1 MLKRSQPERA
11 PGFVPAAASA
21 VALGALL
28 LSGLLSGCSIPN
40 AKPEFTTAK
49 PADVGLSGAQA
60 ASAQVPLA
68 GEWWHAL
75 GDPQLDRI
83 MSDALAGS
91 PTLETAMAR
100 LRLMQAGVDYM
111 RAGLLPHVEGD
122 AQESYQ
128 RLSENYI
135 YPAPFAGSWR
145 WLGSVQAN
153 LTWSLD
159 LAGMQKALIATQ
171 REQANASALDIAAA
185 RVTLSGAVAQAYIN
199 LARAEQQSAIAAKF
213 VASREQSERLAQ
225 TRKRSG
231 LASDFDIRSAE
242 TLLAE
247 ARQAQVR
254 ADGAHLT
261 MIHAL
266 AALAGRG
273 VDYYSTIGATNI
285 DLAKALPVPNVL
297 PVDLLGRRADI
308 LAARARIDSAN
319 AARRYARAQF
329 FPDVSISAFAGL
341 QAIGLGNIVDSGSR
355 AFGAGPAI
363 HLPIFEGGALSAEYR
378 GAVAFTDNEIA
389 SYNKLVV
396 EAVQQCADALSEIAT
411 NAADAEQ
418 QRAIVH
424 GLGDTVHLN
433 EVRMRTGL
441 GNSLD
446 VLSSGDR
453 LLQADQRATDIAAD
467 GAVSR
472 VRLLVAIG
480 GSFDPSS
487 YPKTAAAEPQ
497 PAGKPAP

>member
-1 MLKRSQPERA
+1 M
-11 PGFVPAAASA
+11 
-21 VALGALL
+21 
-28 LSGLLSGCSIPN
+28 LSGCSIPN
-40 AKPEFTTAK
+40 ARPELTAVK
-49 PADVGLSGAQA
+49 PADVGLSGMA
-60 ASAQVPLA
+60 ASSAQVPLA

-83 MSDALAGS
+83 MTDALAGS

-100 LRLMQAGVDYM
+100 LRLMQAGVDYLHG
-111 RAGLLPHVEGD
+111 GLLPHASGD
-122 AQESYQ
+122 AQETYQ
-128 RLSENYI
+128 RLSENYV
-135 YPAPFAGSWR
+135 YPAPLAGSWR

-159 LAGMQKALIATQ
+159 LAGKQKALIDLQ
-171 REQANASALDIAAA
+171 RGQANASALDVAAA
-185 RVTLSGAVAQAYIN
+185 RVTLGGAVAQAYVN

-213 VASREQSERLAQ
+213 VASREQSQRLAQ

-254 ADGAHLT
+254 ADGARLI
-261 MIHAL
+261 MVHAL

-273 VDYYSTIGATNI
+273 ADYYSTIGRTNI
-285 DLAKALPVPNVL
+285 DLTKALPVPNAL
-297 PVDLLGRRADI
+297 PIDLLGRRADI
-308 LAARARIDSAN
+308 LAARARIDSAD
-319 AARRYARAQF
+319 AGRRYTRAQF
-329 FPDVSISAFAGL
+329 FPDVSLSAFAGL
-341 QAIGLGNIVDSGSR
+341 EAIGLGNIVDSGSR
-355 AFGAGPAI
+355 VYGGGAAI
-363 HLPIFEGGALSAEYR
+363 HLPIFEGGQLSAEYR
-378 GAVAFTDNEIA
+378 GSVAFIDNEIA

-396 EAVQQCADALSEIAT
+396 SAVQQCADALSDIAT
-411 NAADAEQ
+411 NAADAKQ
-418 QRAIVH
+418 QRAIVS

-441 GNSLD
+441 GSSLD

-472 VRLLVAIG
+472 VQLLVAIG

-487 YPKTAAAEPQ
+487 YPRTAAADPEA
-497 PAGKPAP
+497 AGKPTP